1 MTKKLSESSLLLT
14 QEELQ
19 KQILGMTLFNDLL
32 ARAVLEDKE
41 ACEHILRILTG
52 IKTLVIKKNKTQ
64 YVISKLSS
72 HNIIMDVLA
81 EDANNKLYEIE
92 IQKAD
97 GGIAHEKRM
106 LYYASTIINE
116 YFFKGDQT
124 YASVPELHI
133 FYISQTDIW
142 KLGKT
147 CYPILKFLGDTT
159 TPYNDGLHMC
169 YINAEVNDSSDIAQ
183 LMQYFSTAAAD
194 DFSQGKLSQCINN
207 LKTTKEG
214 LTTMDNFSKQIYE
227 AGINDG
233 RAEGLAEGKAEG
245 KAESIKNL
253 MSTLNVSID
262 QAMDIL
268 KTPPEER
275 QYFKDLL
282 AKELQAPPVPKL
294 DLSQNDNTH
303 FLMPENA
310 PVGCRLYFKQ

>member
-1 MTKKLSESSLLLT
+1 MCTAFFLKHLMLYFAEANIIIKGGNYDQKT
-14 QEELQ
+14 IQ
-19 KQILGMTLFNDLL
+19 KQYSADTGRATKAHPGHDLVQRPACQSCFRGQRGL
-32 ARAVLEDKE
+32 RAYP
-41 ACEHILRILTG
+41 AYLTG
-52 IKTLVIKKNKTQ
+52 IKTLVIKKNKTH

-147 CYPILKFLGDTT
+147 CYPILKFLGDTN

-169 YINAEVNDSSDIAQ
+169 YINAEVNDNSSIAQ
-183 LMQYFSTAAAD
+183 LMQYFATADAG

-214 LTTMDNFSKQIYE
+214 LATMDNFSKQIYE

-245 KAESIKNL
+245 ISEATIRFIKNTML
-253 MSTLNVSID
+253 SDSCSVD
-262 QAMDIL
+262 QAMVKLHI
-268 KTPPEER
+268 PPEEH

-282 AKELQAPPVPKL
+282 AKEQ
-294 DLSQNDNTH
+294 
-303 FLMPENA
+303 
-310 PVGCRLYFKQ
+310 

>member
-1 MTKKLSESSLLLT
+1 MTKSPTGSLLLT
-14 QEELQ
+14 LEELQ
-19 KQILGMTLFNDLL
+19 MQTFKMNLFQDLF
-32 ARAVLEDKE
+32 AKAVFLDKSS
-41 ACEHILRILTG
+41 CEHVLRILTG
-52 IKTLVIKKNKTQ
+52 NKSLVVKENFTQ
-64 YVISKLSS
+64 HLISKLTA
-72 HNIIMDVLA
+72 HDIIMDVLV
-81 EDANNKLYEIE
+81 EDSNHKLYEIE
-92 IQKAD
+92 IQKVK
-97 GGIAHEKRM
+97 GNIAHEKRM
-106 LYYASTIINE
+106 LYYASSIISD

-147 CYPILKFLGDTT
+147 CCPILKFLGDTNI
-159 TPYNDGLHMC
+159 PYNDGLHMC
-169 YINAEVNDSSDIAQ
+169 YINAEIDDNSSIAQ
-183 LMQYFSTAAAD
+183 LMQYFATADAG

-214 LTTMDNFSKQIYE
+214 LATMDNFSKQIYE

-233 RAEGLAEGKAEG
+233 KAKGKSEGLAEG

-253 MSTLNVSID
+253 MSTMNVSID

-282 AKELQAPPVPKL
+282 AKEL
-294 DLSQNDNTH
+294 
-303 FLMPENA
+303 
-310 PVGCRLYFKQ
+310 

>member
-1 MTKKLSESSLLLT
+1 MLYFAGANIIIKGGNYDQKLSESSLLLT

-19 KQILGMTLFNDLL
+19 KHILGMTLFNDLL

-133 FYISQTDIW
+133 FIS
-142 KLGKT
+142 
-147 CYPILKFLGDTT
+147 
-159 TPYNDGLHMC
+159 
-169 YINAEVNDSSDIAQ
+169 AR
-183 LMQYFSTAAAD
+183 
-194 DFSQGKLSQCINN
+194 
-207 LKTTKEG
+207 
-214 LTTMDNFSKQIYE
+214 QISGSLVKP
-227 AGINDG
+227 A
-233 RAEGLAEGKAEG
+233 
-245 KAESIKNL
+245 
-253 MSTLNVSID
+253 TL
-262 QAMDIL
+262 
-268 KTPPEER
+268 
-275 QYFKDLL
+275 F
-282 AKELQAPPVPKL
+282 
-294 DLSQNDNTH
+294 
-303 FLMPENA
+303 
-310 PVGCRLYFKQ
+310 

>member
-19 KQILGMTLFNDLL
+19 KHILGMTLFNDLL

-147 CYPILKFLGDTT
+147 CYPILKFLGDTN
-159 TPYNDGLHMC
+159 TPYNDGLICAISTQRLTIAAILHNLCNIFLPPPQM
-169 YINAEVNDSSDIAQ
+169 ILARENFHNALIISKPQRRDSQ
-183 LMQYFSTAAAD
+183 LWIISASKFM
-194 DFSQGKLSQCINN
+194 KLALMMEE
-207 LKTTKEG
+207 LKVWLKAK
-214 LTTMDNFSKQIYE
+214 LKASK
-227 AGINDG
+227 
-233 RAEGLAEGKAEG
+233 
-245 KAESIKNL
+245 
-253 MSTLNVSID
+253 
-262 QAMDIL
+262 IL
-268 KTPPEER
+268 C
-275 QYFKDLL
+275 
-282 AKELQAPPVPKL
+282 LQ
-294 DLSQNDNTH
+294 
-303 FLMPENA
+303 
-310 PVGCRLYFKQ
+310 

>member
-1 MTKKLSESSLLLT
+1 MTKKLLQGSFMLT
-14 QEELQ
+14 QEDLQ
-19 KQILGMTLFNDLL
+19 KHVFSMTMFHDLL

-64 YVISKLSS
+64 HVISKLTS
-72 HNIIMDVLA
+72 HSIIMDVLA

-97 GGIAHEKRM
+97 GNIAHEKRM

-124 YASVPELHI
+124 YDSVPELHI
-133 FYISQTDIW
+133 FYISKTDIW

-147 CYPILKFLGDTT
+147 CYPILKYLGDTA

-169 YINAEVNDSSDIAQ
+169 YINAEVNDNSDIAQ
-183 LMQYFSTAAAD
+183 LMQYFKTAKAD
-194 DFSQGKLSQCINN
+194 DCSQGKLSQCITN

-214 LTTMDNFSKQIYE
+214 LATMDNFSKQIYD

-233 RAEGLAEGKAEG
+233 RKEGKAEG
-245 KAESIKNL
+245 RAEGILEATIRFIK
-253 MSTLNVSID
+253 STMFNDNCSVD
-262 QAMDIL
+262 QAMEKLHIPAED
-268 KTPPEER
+268 R
-275 QYFKDLL
+275 QYFKDHL
-282 AKELQAPPVPKL
+282 AKEI
-294 DLSQNDNTH
+294 
-303 FLMPENA
+303 
-310 PVGCRLYFKQ
+310 

>member
-1 MTKKLSESSLLLT
+1 MTKKLSKSSLLLT

-19 KQILGMTLFNDLL
+19 KHILVMTLFNDLL

-41 ACEHILRILTG
+41 ACEHILRVLTG

-147 CYPILKFLGDTT
+147 CYPILKFLGDTN

-169 YINAEVNDSSDIAQ
+169 YINAEVDDNSSIASLCNILLPPTQ
-183 LMQYFSTAAAD
+183 V
-194 DFSQGKLSQCINN
+194 I
-207 LKTTKEG
+207 
-214 LTTMDNFSKQIYE
+214 
-227 AGINDG
+227 
-233 RAEGLAEGKAEG
+233 LAR
-245 KAESIKNL
+245 ESFH
-253 MSTLNVSID
+253 NVSI
-262 QAMDIL
+262 IL
-268 KTPPEER
+268 KPQRRDSQLWIISASKFMRLALMTEELKAR
-275 QYFKDLL
+275 LK
-282 AKELQAPPVPKL
+282 AKLKASKILCLQ
-294 DLSQNDNTH
+294 
-303 FLMPENA
+303 
-310 PVGCRLYFKQ
+310 

>member
-19 KQILGMTLFNDLL
+19 KHILGMTLFNDLL

-233 RAEGLAEGKAEG
+233 RAEG

-282 AKELQAPPVPKL
+282 AKEL
-294 DLSQNDNTH
+294 
-303 FLMPENA
+303 
-310 PVGCRLYFKQ
+310 

>member
-1 MTKKLSESSLLLT
+1 MTKKLSKSSLLLT

-19 KQILGMTLFNDLL
+19 KHILGMTLFNDLL

-41 ACEHILRILTG
+41 ACEHILRVLTG

-147 CYPILKFLGDTT
+147 CYPILKFLGDTN
-159 TPYNDGLHMC
+159 TPYNDDC
-169 YINAEVNDSSDIAQ
+169 ICAI
-183 LMQYFSTAAAD
+183 STQRLTITAVLRSLCNILLPPTQVILA
-194 DFSQGKLSQCINN
+194 
-207 LKTTKEG
+207 KES
-214 LTTMDNFSKQIYE
+214 FH
-227 AGINDG
+227 
-233 RAEGLAEGKAEG
+233 
-245 KAESIKNL
+245 
-253 MSTLNVSID
+253 NVSI
-262 QAMDIL
+262 IL
-268 KTPPEER
+268 KPQRRDSQLWIISASKFMKLALMTEEL
-275 QYFKDLL
+275 K
-282 AKELQAPPVPKL
+282 A
-294 DLSQNDNTH
+294 
-303 FLMPENA
+303 
-310 PVGCRLYFKQ
+310 RLKV

>member
-1 MTKKLSESSLLLT
+1 MTKKLSKSSLFLT

-19 KQILGMTLFNDLL
+19 KHILGMTLFNDLL

-41 ACEHILRILTG
+41 ACEHILRVLTG

-147 CYPILKFLGDTT
+147 CYPILKFLGDTN
-159 TPYNDGLHMC
+159 TPYNDGLIC
-169 YINAEVNDSSDIAQ
+169 AI
-183 LMQYFSTAAAD
+183 STQRLTITAVL
-194 DFSQGKLSQCINN
+194 LSLCNILLPPTQVI
-207 LKTTKEG
+207 LAKES
-214 LTTMDNFSKQIYE
+214 FH
-227 AGINDG
+227 
-233 RAEGLAEGKAEG
+233 
-245 KAESIKNL
+245 
-253 MSTLNVSID
+253 NVSI
-262 QAMDIL
+262 IL
-268 KTPPEER
+268 KPQRRDSQLWIISASKFMRLALMTEELKAR
-275 QYFKDLL
+275 LK
-282 AKELQAPPVPKL
+282 AKLKASKILCLQ
-294 DLSQNDNTH
+294 
-303 FLMPENA
+303 
-310 PVGCRLYFKQ
+310 

>member
-19 KQILGMTLFNDLL
+19 KHILGMTLFNDLL

-194 DFSQGKLSQCINN
+194 DFHNALIISKPQRRDSQLWIISASKFMKLALMMEE
-207 LKTTKEG
+207 LKVWLKAK
-214 LTTMDNFSKQIYE
+214 LKASK
-227 AGINDG
+227 
-233 RAEGLAEGKAEG
+233 
-245 KAESIKNL
+245 
-253 MSTLNVSID
+253 
-262 QAMDIL
+262 IL
-268 KTPPEER
+268 C
-275 QYFKDLL
+275 
-282 AKELQAPPVPKL
+282 LQ
-294 DLSQNDNTH
+294 
-303 FLMPENA
+303 
-310 PVGCRLYFKQ
+310 

>member
-19 KQILGMTLFNDLL
+19 KHILGMTLFNDLL

-133 FYISQTDIW
+133 FYISQTDIGIIPTIAQEACGLSCMEYMM
-142 KLGKT
+142 LGKCLIT
-147 CYPILKFLGDTT
+147 TNNGGQAEYVENGVTGLLVTPGDAA
-159 TPYNDGLHMC
+159 GL
-169 YINAEVNDSSDIAQ
+169 
-183 LMQYFSTAAAD
+183 TAAIRTA
-194 DFSQGKLSQCINN
+194 I
-207 LKTTKEG
+207 TTKEA
-214 LTTMDNFSKQIYE
+214 I
-227 AGINDG
+227 
-233 RAEGLAEGKAEG
+233 GK
-245 KAESIKNL
+245 K
-253 MSTLNVSID
+253 
-262 QAMDIL
+262 
-268 KTPPEER
+268 
-275 QYFKDLL
+275 
-282 AKELQAPPVPKL
+282 AKEYF
-294 DLSQNDNTH
+294 DNYLSYGK
-303 FLMPENA
+303 FYAEILRIYKNA
-310 PVGCRLYFKQ
+310 IK

>member
-1 MTKKLSESSLLLT
+1 M
-14 QEELQ
+14 
-19 KQILGMTLFNDLL
+19 FNDLL

-41 ACEHILRILTG
+41 ACEHILRVLTG

-147 CYPILKFLGDTT
+147 CYPILKFLGDTN

-169 YINAEVNDSSDIAQ
+169 YINAEVDDNSSIAQ
-183 LMQYFSTAAAD
+183 LMQYFATADAS

-214 LTTMDNFSKQIYE
+214 LATMDNFSKQIYE

-233 RAEGLAEGKAEG
+233 RAEGKAEGLAEGLAEG

-253 MSTLNVSID
+253 MSTMNVSID

-268 KTPPEER
+268 KTPPEEH
-275 QYFKDLL
+275 QYFKNLL
-282 AKELQAPPVPKL
+282 AKEQ
-294 DLSQNDNTH
+294 
-303 FLMPENA
+303 
-310 PVGCRLYFKQ
+310 

>member
-1 MTKKLSESSLLLT
+1 MTKKLSKSSLLLT

-19 KQILGMTLFNDLL
+19 KHILGMTLFNDLL

-41 ACEHILRILTG
+41 ACEHILRAITG

-147 CYPILKFLGDTT
+147 CYPILKFLGDTN

-169 YINAEVNDSSDIAQ
+169 YINAEVNDNSSIAQ
-183 LMQYFSTAAAD
+183 LMQYFATADAG

-214 LTTMDNFSKQIYE
+214 LATMDNFSKQIYE

-233 RAEGLAEGKAEG
+233 RAEGKAEGLAEGKAVGISE
-245 KAESIKNL
+245 ATIRFIKNTML
-253 MSTLNVSID
+253 SDSCSVD
-262 QAMDIL
+262 QAMVKLHI
-268 KTPPEER
+268 PPEEH

-282 AKELQAPPVPKL
+282 AKEQ
-294 DLSQNDNTH
+294 
-303 FLMPENA
+303 
-310 PVGCRLYFKQ
+310 